1 MKGGEEVPKCEIIA
15 IANQK
20 GGVGKTTTTFSLGV
34 ALAKAG
40 KKVLLIDADPQG
52 DLTTY
57 MGWHN
62 NDEIPVTLATLMERT
77 ITDKDINAF
86 ESVLHHNEGLDLV
99 PSNLDLSS
107 LEVSLVN
114 AMSREYTM
122 KNAIGSLTNKYDY
135 VLIDCMPSLGMITIN
150 ALACSDKV
158 IIPVQSQFLATKG
171 MGHLL
176 QTVLKVRKQINPN
189 LKVGGILLTLVDER
203 TNLAKNIRK
212 ELSETYGNVFK
223 LFDTQIP
230 RAIKVAE
237 STSQG
242 ESIFSYDKNS
252 KVSSAYNNFAMEV
265 LKDGEKELHRSSNIQ
280 VR

>member
-1 MKGGEEVPKCEIIA
+1 MPKCEVIA

-34 ALAKAG
+34 ALANKG
-40 KKVLLIDADPQG
+40 KRVLLIDADPQG

-62 NDEIPVTLATLMERT
+62 TDEIPITIATLMERT
-77 ITDKDINAF
+77 VSDREVKADEAI
-86 ESVLHHNEGLDLV
+86 LHHAEGLDV
-99 PSNLDLSS
+99 IPANLELSS
-107 LEVSLVN
+107 MEVSLVN

-122 KNAIGSLTNKYDY
+122 KNSISSLKDKYDY
-135 VLIDCMPSLGMITIN
+135 ILIDCMPSLGMVTIN

-176 QTVLKVRKQINPN
+176 QTVLKVRKQINPD

-223 LFDTQIP
+223 LFNTQIP

-242 ESIFSYDKNS
+242 ESILSYDKNS
-252 KVSSAYNNFAMEV
+252 KVSLAYNNFAKEV
-265 LKDGEKELHRSSNIQ
+265 LEDGQKEQHRSSQ
-280 VR
+280 FQSR